1 MKRDLIFTVNPGAT
15 STKCA
20 LFETSTSGVT
30 PYLDVTIEHLDADL
44 ARFNSIP
51 EQLGYRYQLV
61 QEFLQMGLADND
73 RIVACAGRG
82 GMLTPVPS
90 GAIKVNPELVEFS
103 LYAPVYQHASNLGAP
118 LAYKVGCQYGVEAY
132 IVDPVCV
139 DEFDPVARISGSPD
153 FHRFSFVHALNTRA
167 TARKLAQ
174 QQGKTFEQ
182 MNFVVAHLGGG
193 FSISCIKQGRI
204 VDNDNRMEGGAFT
217 PERSGGVPPIPL
229 IDACFSGQYTQQE
242 LKKKLYGEGGLY
254 AYLGTRDL
262 RDVEQMIDTGDTRA
276 KLVYDAMVYQIL
288 KSMAAMAS
296 VVQFD
301 VDAFILTG
309 GLAFSKRLISDL
321 APALEKIAPVSL
333 FPGSNENESLA
344 ETTFDLL
351 QGRMTPMGWPINDAN
366 GCSANTTLI
375 EKTEELA

>member
-1 MKRDLIFTVNPGAT
+1 MSRDLIFTVNPGAT

-20 LFETSTSGVT
+20 LFQITDSGVK
-30 PYLDVTIEHLDADL
+30 PSQDLTIEHPDSEL
-44 ARFNSIP
+44 ANFTGIP
-51 EQLGYRYQLV
+51 DQLEYRYQLV
-61 QEFLQMGLADND
+61 ERFLSDGLLDDD
-73 RIVACAGRG
+73 RIVGCAGRG

-90 GAIKVNPELVEFS
+90 GAIKVNAELVEFS
-103 LYAPVYQHASNLGAP
+103 LMTPVYQHASNLGAP
-118 LAYKVGCQYGVEAY
+118 LAYKVGQQYGVDAY

-139 DEFDPVARISGSPD
+139 DEFTAVARMSGSPD
-153 FHRFSFVHALNTRA
+153 FNRFSFVHALNTRA

-174 QQGKTFEQ
+174 QQGRKFED
-182 MNFVVAHLGGG
+182 MSFVVAHLGGG

-217 PERSGGVPPIPL
+217 PERAGGVPPIPL
-229 IDACFSGQYTQQE
+229 IDACFSGEFSQQE

-262 RDVEQMIDTGDTRA
+262 RDVEQMIETGDARA
-276 KLVYDAMVYQIL
+276 QLVYDALVYQIL

-296 VVQFD
+296 VAHFD

-309 GLAFSKRLISDL
+309 GLAFSKRLTNDL
-321 APALEKIAPVSL
+321 TAALEKIGPVSL

-344 ETTFDLL
+344 ETTVDVL
-351 QGRMTPMGWPINDAN
+351 QNRMQAMSWPVKAVDNGMEGW
-366 GCSANTTLI
+366 
-375 EKTEELA
+375 